1 MSNPKLLKKTSA
13 SVLSALLAAVPAMGG
28 VAAVATTVQ
37 AADNDEGEAALKQTD
52 DDNASLKEDSEG
64 TGEPNDG
71 STPTETETTDTDSPE
86 DNADDATEEQVDTE
100 DDGTEDETSAAV
112 ALSKDADGRYH
123 INLFNLDFDSR
134 IALSTNFRIFKDG
147 NNNGKF
153 DGESVDPTVGT
164 PLESSTKNEYQMQGL
179 TDGTYF
185 VKVEGINTPGYTVP
199 TGIATV
205 HTSDMISDAVAG
217 ETANPT
223 GDNPTN
229 DDSDSSEDK
238 AQDTD
243 DTNKTD
249 EPTDSSDDSKD
260 SGSKSST
267 GGPLS
272 NLADLLNPNKLLGNL
287 PKFDLGNLSDS
298 LTNSLKQG
306 MDFFKQM
313 FESLGVAAK
322 DVTSALGSAV
332 SNVLSFLGND
342 NVSKGL
348 QDANTKIC
356 ELMGIP
362 IAAFTKGTNPGASI
376 AALGNNVIQMFTS
389 FSKSLGDVLGSLGKS
404 SSADNATGLLN
415 ALSGNSSS
423 DTSTTNTKAETPSST
438 PATDK
443 SGTDTSVGANESTDD
458 AATDAADSMS
468 QSDINKIDDAL
479 KNIGTQVLKASKED
493 DVQKADQEDKL
504 THDLSDT
511 QNSAK
516 ILSEEG
522 LAGVSKLQQSDS
534 LLDSITD
541 GISKLTGGNNDSSKE
556 SDSSSNSAG
565 SGLLG
570 NLFGGSLFKG
580 TSLLGNLIGSQLR
593 VLANVY
599 GTLMY
604 MLGMDKNKSFIYSTL
619 MKLSNKLT
627 GRDDGSDTK
636 SEDNPNEN
644 GKDST
649 GKDTE
654 STEDSDSQTDDPITP
669 SNDAEINKKLSD
681 NTKIDTTPYSPKGDL
696 TSDAPVVTKGSVTFY
711 SHKNGSG
718 ANGAN
723 AAVNTGSFPI
733 VPVAISAGAS
743 SLALGAYMVLK
754 KKKISE

>member
-229 DDSDSSEDK
+229 DDSDSSEDN

-243 DTNKTD
+243 DTDKTD

-272 NLADLLNPNKLLGNL
+272 NLADLLDPSKITDNLKFPDLSGIADGLAQGLQQGFSALKKL
-287 PKFDLGNLSDS
+287 FTDLGGATKSI
-298 LTNSLKQG
+298 
-306 MDFFKQM
+306 
-313 FESLGVAAK
+313 
-322 DVTSALGSAV
+322 TSGIAQIT
-332 SNVLSFLGND
+332 
-342 NVSKGL
+342 SK
-348 QDANTKIC
+348 
-356 ELMGIP
+356 
-362 IAAFTKGTNPGASI
+362 
-376 AALGNNVIQMFTS
+376 
-389 FSKSLGDVLGSLGKS
+389 
-404 SSADNATGLLN
+404 LLN
-415 ALSGNSSS
+415 ALGSQNVTDFAKKANDFIVGILTSPLKAMNIDIGSSISKIGDGALDMMGNFAKSISEALGQLGQS
-423 DTSTTNTKAETPSST
+423 TNSNNVQKMVNTLGDSTQSRNAGQDTAPSTTKTGTETPVEAS
-438 PATDK
+438 
-443 SGTDTSVGANESTDD
+443 ESTDD

-541 GISKLTGGNNDSSKE
+541 GISKLTGGNNDSS
-556 SDSSSNSAG
+556 SNSAG

-644 GKDST
+644 GKDSKDST

-654 STEDSDSQTDDPITP
+654 STEDSDGQTDEPITP